1 MQPIEIG
8 QAEIKQHHVR
18 VSPRRL
24 CDPFPCGSR
33 FNHVVLMSPERAS
46 EEAAHLGLIFDH

>member
-33 FNHVVLMSPERAS
+33 FNHVVLMSPERVS